1 MLELRYP
8 SERRRNSNTM
18 RRESFHADLLAQF
31 IQAHK
36 IATMTELKEV
46 LGTQVDLTVFRKL
59 KQLGYRTSYSHRS
72 RYYTLEGIPQFGD
85 TGLWSYRSVWFSR
98 WGTLVDTAEE
108 FVTGSE
114 AGYFA
119 EELDHVLRVET
130 KAALLTLYRRGR
142 VGREEVARR
151 HLYCSADPEVRRHQ
165 VEMRR
170 QLEFRPGMGRSV
182 IDGERVSEELR
193 ARIILYF
200 SLLDEQQRRLY
211 AGLESLK
218 VGQGGDRMVGQFL
231 GIDVHT
237 VARGRE
243 QLLSGEYE
251 PGRIRKVGAG
261 RPPVEKKRRK

>member
-1 MLELRYP
+1 
-8 SERRRNSNTM
+8 M
-18 RRESFHADLLAQF
+18 RRESFHADLLAEF
-31 IQAHK
+31 ILARK
-36 IATMTELKEV
+36 IATMAELKEA

-98 WGTLVDTAEE
+98 WGTLVDTAEA

-119 EELDHVLRVET
+119 EELDHVVGVET
-130 KAALLTLYRRGR
+130 KAALLTLYRRGSAS
-142 VGREEVARR
+142 REEGVKR
-151 HLYCSADPEVRRHQ
+151 HLYCSPDPEVRQHQ
-165 VEMRR
+165 LEVRR
-170 QLEFRPGMGRSV
+170 QLELKPGMGRSV
-182 IDGERVSEELR
+182 FGGERVPDELR

-200 SLLDEQQRRLY
+200 SLLDEKQRRLY

-218 VGQGGDRMVGQFL
+218 LGQGGDRRVGEFL

-251 PGRIRKVGAG
+251 PNRIRKVGAG